1 METLLTNLARIEREL
16 QDLKDRLHCKPACIY
31 HAYRNYTVS
40 FAIASL
46 EAMSQNSPNHQE
58 RISSLLKEFRGIG
71 YA

>member
-1 METLLTNLARIEREL
+1 MEPLHTNLDRLDREL
-16 QDLKDRLHCKPACIY
+16 QDLKDRLHSKPACIY

-46 EAMSQNSPNHQE
+46 EAMPQNYSINQE
-58 RISSLLKEFRGIG
+58 RINSLLKEFRRIG